1 MQPLGWEG
9 GRARVNQCVCA
20 RRCGRSTWCR
30 GTGQRSARR
39 ARTTRSLS
47 LSVLWLWLSLSLT
60 LPLHVQVT
68 VFHEDTV
75 VYSATYDH
83 VYDQHSEQVREIRG

>member
-1 MQPLGWEG
+1 MVPGHGTKVCTACQ
-9 GRARVNQCVCA
+9 ANQVTVSLCA
-20 RRCGRSTWCR
+20 L
-30 GTGQRSARR
+30 AL
-39 ARTTRSLS
+39 A
-47 LSVLWLWLSLSLT
+47 LSLSLT